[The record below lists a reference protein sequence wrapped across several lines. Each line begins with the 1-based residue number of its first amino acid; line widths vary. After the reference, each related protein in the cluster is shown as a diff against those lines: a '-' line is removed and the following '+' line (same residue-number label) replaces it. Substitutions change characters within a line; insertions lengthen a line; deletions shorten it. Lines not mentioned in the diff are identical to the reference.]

1 MSELTRNFSTDDP
14 KLEPLNN
21 SMSKSLFDSLNIHF
35 DDGKPK
41 FKLNEPSYSTVH
53 IPYQNNLN
61 CDDDDDETS
70 FVVLGKSSMDFINLT
85 SLADYEEIKKK
96 SLNVEPSSIVSTL
109 SQEEIELKVAKLMK
123 ENVELKETLTK
134 NNDSMKKHF
143 NTLVSWQNEL
153 MKVHGNHKQKFSETC
168 DMISLLKK
176 ENAELKNKLTAT
188 ESMLTSQFSILENS
202 LVQKQE
208 LVGNNL
214 LMKNVNT
221 DVINNS
227 VIKNSRTIDIQDC
240 NSKDVTNNSD
250 MISKDDTDV
259 KNKFTDMK
267 SMMTSSFS
275 PEQNNLSKTCESKE
289 NDNASSIP
297 INSSEYSLLNDFST
311 ESLAKSFEAISVL
324 QKEHSELKMKISD
337 LESSMTS
344 SLTLEQTG
352 NSINQEKKNLSIE
365 NPNHC
370 NNSHITNSANQ
381 NSKDCNL
388 KELPEKN
395 STDLEQMMKDK
406 NRYERDMH
414 YQQEIITSLKEQLR
428 VLNENAFTSLQL
440 NPESNAISEK
450 SQDENYKNFFQHF
463 NHYNEKLSILAKCYG
478 EQTSHFINI
487 QDCLKRC
494 TDTCELL
501 LNNIDSMNLSVETIA
516 SCKEILE
523 NCRRCLVDEQIK
535 NISYRQNLIKT
546 QNEFQKIFSDYNST
560 LHELEILRDEKAKPM
575 EVKYNFEKEKNE
587 ITRNLKM
594 LEDEKSQLSL
604 ERKNYMAER
613 MILEQEKTNLN
624 EERSSLN
631 FQSMLY
637 EAQMRTLQDDMKVL
651 QKRHDEMLLENT
663 KLKEELKLKNIEL
676 EGVKARFQI
685 SKDDIDM
692 ISHLRQQLELYES
705 DFEEEKRTKQNLIRE
720 REHLTDQLGKL
731 RNHNQHLLQRLNGPN
746 PAAVGQHSQNEIPV
760 DAFCDT
766 CGFYKMPGQWH
777 GPGWC
782 QAID

>member
-275 PEQNNLSKTCESKE
+275 P
-289 NDNASSIP
+289 
-297 INSSEYSLLNDFST
+297 
-311 ESLAKSFEAISVL
+311 
-324 QKEHSELKMKISD
+324 
-337 LESSMTS
+337 
-344 SLTLEQTG
+344 EQTG